1 MCPVDG
7 ISVHTR
13 QQQRQRRRHNSSK
26 KEQLLAV
33 HRRKESLPHDF
44 SLIGH
49 SALNMTSSLP
59 TIEHTAQGR
68 IQRGIVSQQQNGCH
82 NKLPTIVPQLAV
94 EGQRERRVHTASSHY
109 SKVVLQPVR
118 KLLQP
123 QQQHTPVQMPPTNIV
138 SSDPSINIT
147 GVPLVS
153 R

>member
-1 MCPVDG
+1 VCPVDG

-13 QQQRQRRRHNSSK
+13 QQQRQRRRCSISK
-26 KEQLLAV
+26 KEQLSTA
-33 HRRKESLPHDF
+33 HRRKESLPQDF

-59 TIEHTAQGR
+59 TIEHTSQGR
-68 IQRGIVSQQQNGCH
+68 IQRGVVSQQQNGRH
-82 NKLPTIVPQLAV
+82 SKLPTIVPQLAV
-94 EGQRERRVHTASSHY
+94 EGQREQHTHTVSSHH

-118 KLLQP
+118 KLSQP
-123 QQQHTPVQMPPTNIV
+123 QKYTPAQMPTSIV
-138 SSDPSINIT
+138 RPDPSINIT